1 MLLIAFAEWSY
12 RGFIGISPIK
22 HLKFITGLE
31 FIYGKTTTTWTTSGN
46 VKIKWASEF
55 FFRVVKQS
63 FLLNLKA

>member
-12 RGFIGISPIK
+12 RGLIGMRPIK

-46 VKIKWASEF
+46 VKIKWATEF
-55 FFRVVKQS
+55 LLWVVKQS